1 MTASPLAP
9 PAETNARERLAR
21 ERADPA
27 ILRLHR
33 ALSRLGGVASF
44 MNTGAHPDDEHSGLL
59 AFLRFGMGVRIAIAC
74 STRGEGGQNALGPE
88 RGGALGLL
96 RTREMEEAAREL
108 DADVV
113 WLGHGPEDPVH
124 DFGFSKNGEDTLA
137 RWGEARIVERLVRA
151 YRLWRPDIVLPTF
164 LDVPGQHGHHRAM
177 TRAALAAIPLA
188 ADPRAHPEHAREGL
202 APWRV
207 AKAYLPAWSGGGD
220 TYDDETPPPTETLAI
235 VVPGREPI
243 RGAEYDRIGEY
254 SRRFHASQGMGVWR
268 SGGRRRFG
276 LHRVDTGEGRGEPAP
291 ETSLLDAL
299 PATLRDLARE
309 ADGDPTAHALACAQD
324 AIEAAIAALVDRPRC
339 LDALAAAA
347 QALARAERTADDG
360 FRARHGHRLARSA
373 RALDAALVEASG
385 LCAMA
390 AAEPPRLAPGRSG
403 TLVVRVEEKGA
414 ADEIALE
421 VVAPVGVTLGPADD
435 DAEALV
441 FRTGLAAAAD
451 AAPTPLFAAGWD
463 ALGGDGPLVPILRA
477 RIAGCRVRVPLA
489 LDEPFAVAPEGSTE
503 FSPEAIL
510 APLADPRRAW
520 TIACA
525 GPPITLDAPA
535 GFRVEAEAD
544 GRPTLAA
551 DPDLAPGL
559 HRFPARG
566 PDGPAYRQIP
576 IRYPHI
582 GAAIFREPAVLRLL
596 ALDLALPAGARIGY
610 VGGGADRV
618 GLWLERMGLPVEN
631 LSAADLAGD
640 LSRFTTIVVGIFA
653 FGLRPD
659 LAAARARLHAF
670 VAQGGHLLTLYHR
683 PSDGWDAR
691 ATPPR
696 RLEIGTPSLR
706 WRVTDPGAPVRVL
719 APDHPLLAGPNRIG
733 PADWEGWDKE
743 RGLYFAARWDEA
755 YAPLLAM
762 SDPGEAPLEGALVSA
777 RIGRGR
783 HTHTSLV
790 LHHQLDRLVPGAFRL
805 MANLVQPAS

>member
-1 MTASPLAP
+1 MTSSTATP
-9 PAETNARERLAR
+9 RERLAR
-21 ERADPA
+21 DRADPA

-59 AFLRFGMGVRIAIAC
+59 AHLRFGMGLRIAIAC

-113 WLGHGPEDPVH
+113 WLGHGPDDPVH

-177 TRAALAAIPLA
+177 TRAALAAVPLA
-188 ADPRAHPEHAREGL
+188 ADPSAHPEHAREGL

-220 TYDDETPPPTETLAI
+220 TYDDETPPPSETLAI
-235 VVPGREPI
+235 LVPGREPI
-243 RGAEYDRIGEY
+243 SGAEYDRIGEY

-276 LHRVDTGEGRGEPAP
+276 LHRVGEVEGAP
-291 ETSLLDAL
+291 ETGLLDGL
-299 PATLRDLARE
+299 PASLRDLARE
-309 ADGDPTAHALACAQD
+309 AGGDPSAHALACAQD
-324 AIEAAIAALVDRPRC
+324 AIEAAIAAFADCPRC
-339 LDALAAAA
+339 LDALAAAV
-347 QALARAERTADDG
+347 QALARAERTVDDD
-360 FRARHGHRLARSA
+360 FRARHGHRLARTA
-373 RALDAALVEASG
+373 RALDVALVEASG
-385 LCAMA
+385 LRAAA

-403 TLVVRVEEKGA
+403 MLVVHVEEKGA
-414 ADEIALE
+414 AEEIALE
-421 VVAPVGVTLGPADD
+421 VVAPDGVTIGPAED
-435 DAEALV
+435 DADALV

-463 ALGGDGPLVPILRA
+463 ALGGEGPLVPILRA
-477 RIAGCRVRVPLA
+477 RVLGCRVRVPLA
-489 LDEPFAVAPEGSTE
+489 LDEPFAIAPEGSTE
-503 FSPEAIL
+503 LSPDAIVAL
-510 APLADPRRAW
+510 LADPRRAW
-520 TIACA
+520 TIASI
-525 GPPITLDAPA
+525 GPPITLDAPD
-535 GFRVEAEAD
+535 GFRVEAQES
-544 GRPTLAA
+544 GRLTIAA
-551 DPDLAPGL
+551 DADLAPGL
-559 HRFPARG
+559 HLFPARAAQ
-566 PDGPAYRQIP
+566 GPAYRQTP
-576 IRYPHI
+576 ISYPHI
-582 GAAIFREPAVLRLL
+582 GAAFFREPALLRLL
-596 ALDLALPAGARIGY
+596 AVDLALPAGARIGY

-618 GLWLERMGLPVEN
+618 GLWLERMGLAVEN
-631 LSAADLAGD
+631 LSATDLAGD

-659 LAAARARLHAF
+659 LSSARARLHAF
-670 VAQGGHLLTLYHR
+670 VEGGGHLVTLYHR
-683 PSDGWDAR
+683 PSDGWDPCE
-691 ATPPR
+691 TPPR

-706 WRVTDPGAPVRVL
+706 WRVTNPAAPVRVL
-719 APDHPLLAGPNRIG
+719 APDHPLLEGPNRIG

-743 RGLYFAARWDEA
+743 RGLYFAARWHDA
-755 YAPLLAM
+755 YKPLLAM

-777 RIGRGR
+777 RLGRGR